1 MCMGERINVPATGS
15 SNGRCKKGSCP
26 YVCVCVCV
34 CVRVRVCMRACVR
47 VHGHEELWDAWEL
60 LIKADEGMRE
70 RWSLLYFL
78 YGRLCAS
85 AENGAVHL

>member
-1 MCMGERINVPATGS
+1 MCPPPVPPTVGAK
-15 SNGRCKKGSCP
+15 RAP
-26 YVCVCVCV
+26 VRMCVCVCV